1 MASYFKANWDDLIPI
16 PQDDGPEPL
25 TPISYDKEYS
35 EAMSYFRA
43 VALKDERS
51 ERALDLTEKII
62 RHNPAHYT
70 IWHYRQ
76 QILFSLE
83 KDLYKELDFITDQVI
98 DNPKNYQLWHHR
110 QVVVEKLNDSSKE
123 LPFIKEIL
131 SSDSKNYHA
140 WTYRQWIIKTYNLW
154 DKELAFVDKLLD
166 DDVRNNSAWNQR
178 YFIIFFN
185 SNEPSEE
192 LLAQEVQYGINK
204 ILLAPNNISPWN
216 YVKGIIAKSK
226 EQDISV
232 LEGLCKELEEQSII
246 SYHALGCLVDIY
258 ESRAKRGS
266 IEDKNLGIK
275 TCELLAE
282 KHDNIR
288 KKYWEYRK
296 QVLI

>member
-1 MASYFKANWDDLIPI
+1 MASYYLEANWDDLVPI

-25 TPISYDKEYS
+25 TPISYDKECYS

-51 ERALDLTEKII
+51 ERALSLTEKII
-62 RHNPAHYT
+62 KHNPAHYT

-83 KDLYKELDFITDQVI
+83 KDLYNELDFITD
-98 DNPKNYQLWHHR
+98 
-110 QVVVEKLNDSSKE
+110 
-123 LPFIKEIL
+123 
-131 SSDSKNYHA
+131 
-140 WTYRQWIIKTYNLW
+140 QWIIKTYNLW
-154 DKELAFVDKLLD
+154 DKELAFIDKLLD

-178 YFIIFFN
+178 YFVIFFN
-185 SNEPSEE
+185 PNEPTEE

-232 LEGLCKELEEQSII
+232 LEGLCKELEKQNII

-282 KHDNIR
+282 KRDNIR
-288 KKYWEYRK
+288 QKYWEYRK
-296 QVLI
+296 QVLT